1 MLEKLTCSYVTD
13 CGRADVL
20 EKLGV
25 VIDLESEVR
34 NWYLKSSLLYCA
46 LLPCCLVA
54 PDQVCFDLCRGE
66 NVELCVGVH
75 RAMETQQNDI
85 LHMLYLLLLGVL
97 ATASHVI
104 STGTM

>member
-34 NWYLKSSLLYCA
+34 NWYLVSLTPLFNQINLTSLSCY
-46 LLPCCLVA
+46 
-54 PDQVCFDLCRGE
+54 G
-66 NVELCVGVH
+66 
-75 RAMETQQNDI
+75 M
-85 LHMLYLLLLGVL
+85 
-97 ATASHVI
+97 
-104 STGTM
+104 